1 MTFKEAIK
9 ALRTTA
15 KLIKKEVKKNPKVT
29 LDSEQDEIRTIA
41 HLKGKDYH
49 IRISDHE
56 LRDMKKVVFSAKYD
70 PDANVYRCGGCGQI
84 IKELGGR

>member
-9 ALRTTA
+9 VLRTTA
-15 KLIKKEVKKNPKVT
+15 KLIKKNVKKNPKFT
-29 LDSEQDEIRTIA
+29 LDSEQDEIRTTA
-41 HLKGKDYH
+41 HLNGKDYH
-49 IRISDHE
+49 IRISEHE
-56 LRDMKKVVFSAKYD
+56 LRDTKVVFSVNYD